1 MMNSKIQ
8 KAENGKNA
16 GSAKK
21 SVQVAVFENPEFG
34 TVRTTID
41 EKGEPWF
48 CAKDLCDALGY
59 KKASEAVRQHVRYS
73 DTVKRGVTRTVKN
86 RYGVCEGKLKIVQM
100 IFVNESGF
108 YALVLGSKLASAVKF
123 KDWVTSVV
131 LPQIRKTGGY
141 IPVHEG
147 ESEEE
152 TIRNAEEIL
161 RATLKK
167 KEELLEQQKKLL
179 RESRIQLAESRTQ
192 LEKSKVLLEQKT
204 KLIGEQDEEIRRLN
218 GVVDEQVVNIARK
231 GENII
236 HLEHQV
242 DGLMP
247 KAIYSDNVLDS
258 VSCFTTTQ
266 VAKELGIT
274 AQELNRSLCSLHVQY
289 YQSGQYMLYA
299 EYAHMGLAKSRTK
312 YRAFMAPA
320 GDGTKREV
328 GRVVTS
334 TYLVWTEKGKRY
346 FSKVLTDGPISRI
359 NFCTI
364 PERLIGEDIP
374 IYGNYDDEFR
384 AQLRPYIENLCKASG
399 LVDCPEAFSLAM
411 KLKDENAEF
420 SRLSQNRIY
429 ENFTFRGNV
438 IGYLKACV
446 LYVANGFRW
455 EPEIEEFIRWS
466 EQYDLYCKMR
476 FFEDGIKT
484 ASTSAEKSTSH
495 GPSNLLQQL
504 PDEFMYQQAVEVR
517 QKNGLSADG
526 TKNMLYAWAHRGY
539 IERRKAGN
547 QGGASGGTSGGTP
560 DGSYSSYSSDCFIKL
575 KFRKDG
581 GIES

>member
-8 KAENGKNA
+8 KAEDGKNA

-21 SVQVAVFENPEFG
+21 SVQTGKKVADKKEANKKQAAQVAVFENPEFG

-41 EKGEPWF
+41 EKGDPWF
-48 CAKDLCDALGY
+48 CAKDLCDVLGY
-59 KKASEAVRQHVRYS
+59 KNSSCAVNQHVRSS
-73 DTVKRGVTRTVKN
+73 DVAKRYVARLAKN
-86 RYGVCEGKLKIVQM
+86 RFGVCEGKMQVVQM

-141 IPVHEG
+141 IPVKEG

-179 RESRIQLAESRTQ
+179 GESRIQLAKSRTQ
-192 LEKSKVLLEQKT
+192 LEKNKVMLAQQK

-274 AQELNRSLCSLHVQY
+274 AQELNRSLCALHIQY

-299 EYAHMGLAKSRTK
+299 EYAHMGLAKSRTR
-312 YRAFMAPA
+312 YNAFLDPKC
-320 GDGTKREV
+320 DGRKEKM
-328 GRVVTS
+328 GKAVTH
-334 TYLVWTEKGKRY
+334 TYLVWTEKGRK
-346 FSKVLTDGPISRI
+346 
-359 NFCTI
+359 
-364 PERLIGEDIP
+364 
-374 IYGNYDDEFR
+374 
-384 AQLRPYIENLCKASG
+384 
-399 LVDCPEAFSLAM
+399 
-411 KLKDENAEF
+411 
-420 SRLSQNRIY
+420 
-429 ENFTFRGNV
+429 
-438 IGYLKACV
+438 
-446 LYVANGFRW
+446 
-455 EPEIEEFIRWS
+455 FIH
-466 EQYDLYCKMR
+466 DL
-476 FFEDGIKT
+476 
-484 ASTSAEKSTSH
+484 
-495 GPSNLLQQL
+495 
-504 PDEFMYQQAVEVR
+504 
-517 QKNGLSADG
+517 
-526 TKNMLYAWAHRGY
+526 AHRFWELAELYEVKNLG
-539 IERRKAGN
+539 
-547 QGGASGGTSGGTP
+547 
-560 DGSYSSYSSDCFIKL
+560 
-575 KFRKDG
+575 
-581 GIES
+581 

>member
-8 KAENGKNA
+8 KAEDGKNA

-21 SVQVAVFENPEFG
+21 SVQTGKKVADKKEANKKQAAQVAVFENPEFG
-34 TVRTTID
+34 MVRTATD

-48 CAKDLCDALGY
+48 CAKDLCDVLGY
-59 KKASEAVRQHVRYS
+59 KRADLAVKQHVRSS
-73 DTVKRGVTRTVKN
+73 DAAKRCVARIAKN
-86 RYGVCEGKLKIVQM
+86 RYGECNGKMQVVPM

-108 YALVLGSKLASAVKF
+108 YALVLGSKLATAVKF

-141 IPVHEG
+141 IPVKEG

-179 RESRIQLAESRTQ
+179 GESRIQLAKSRTQ
-192 LEKSKVLLEQKT
+192 LEKNKVMLALQK

-266 VAKELGIT
+266 VAKELGVT
-274 AQELNRSLCSLHVQY
+274 AQELNRSLCALHIQY

-299 EYAHMGLAKSRTK
+299 EYAHMGLAKSRTR
-312 YRAFMAPA
+312 YNAFLDPKC
-320 GDGTKREV
+320 DGRKEKM
-328 GRVVTS
+328 GKAVTH
-334 TYLVWTEKGKRY
+334 TYLVWTEKGRK
-346 FSKVLTDGPISRI
+346 
-359 NFCTI
+359 
-364 PERLIGEDIP
+364 
-374 IYGNYDDEFR
+374 
-384 AQLRPYIENLCKASG
+384 
-399 LVDCPEAFSLAM
+399 
-411 KLKDENAEF
+411 
-420 SRLSQNRIY
+420 
-429 ENFTFRGNV
+429 
-438 IGYLKACV
+438 
-446 LYVANGFRW
+446 
-455 EPEIEEFIRWS
+455 FIH
-466 EQYDLYCKMR
+466 DL
-476 FFEDGIKT
+476 
-484 ASTSAEKSTSH
+484 
-495 GPSNLLQQL
+495 
-504 PDEFMYQQAVEVR
+504 
-517 QKNGLSADG
+517 
-526 TKNMLYAWAHRGY
+526 AHRFWELAELYEVKNLG
-539 IERRKAGN
+539 
-547 QGGASGGTSGGTP
+547 
-560 DGSYSSYSSDCFIKL
+560 
-575 KFRKDG
+575 
-581 GIES
+581 

>member
-21 SVQVAVFENPEFG
+21 SVQTGKKVADKKEANKKQAVQVAVFENPEFG

-48 CAKDLCDALGY
+48 CAKDLCDVLGY
-59 KKASEAVRQHVRYS
+59 KNSSCAVNQHVRSS
-73 DTVKRGVTRTVKN
+73 DVAKRYVARLAKN
-86 RYGVCEGKLKIVQM
+86 RFGVCEGKMQVVQM

-108 YALVLGSKLASAVKF
+108 YALVLGSKLPTAVKF

-141 IPVHEG
+141 IPVKEG

-167 KEELLEQQKKLL
+167 KEELLEQQRKLI
-179 RESRIQLAESRTQ
+179 E
-192 LEKSKVLLEQKT
+192 EQKARLDGQKAWIADQDARLIQQKALLHQQEVQMGLDK
-204 KLIGEQDEEIRRLN
+204 KLIGEQDVEIRRLN

-274 AQELNRSLCSLHVQY
+274 AQELNRSLCALHIQY

-299 EYAHMGLAKSRTK
+299 EYAHMGLAKSRTR
-312 YRAFMAPA
+312 YNAFLDPKC
-320 GDGTKREV
+320 DGRKEKM
-328 GRVVTS
+328 GKAVTH
-334 TYLVWTEKGKRY
+334 TYLVWTEKGRK
-346 FSKVLTDGPISRI
+346 
-359 NFCTI
+359 
-364 PERLIGEDIP
+364 
-374 IYGNYDDEFR
+374 
-384 AQLRPYIENLCKASG
+384 
-399 LVDCPEAFSLAM
+399 
-411 KLKDENAEF
+411 
-420 SRLSQNRIY
+420 
-429 ENFTFRGNV
+429 
-438 IGYLKACV
+438 
-446 LYVANGFRW
+446 
-455 EPEIEEFIRWS
+455 FIH
-466 EQYDLYCKMR
+466 DL
-476 FFEDGIKT
+476 
-484 ASTSAEKSTSH
+484 
-495 GPSNLLQQL
+495 
-504 PDEFMYQQAVEVR
+504 
-517 QKNGLSADG
+517 
-526 TKNMLYAWAHRGY
+526 AHRFWELAELYEVKNLG
-539 IERRKAGN
+539 
-547 QGGASGGTSGGTP
+547 
-560 DGSYSSYSSDCFIKL
+560 
-575 KFRKDG
+575 
-581 GIES
+581 

>member
-21 SVQVAVFENPEFG
+21 SVQTGKKVADKKEANKKQAVQVAVFENPEFG

-41 EKGEPWF
+41 EKGDPWF
-48 CAKDLCDALGY
+48 CAKDLCDVLGY
-59 KKASEAVRQHVRYS
+59 KNSSCAVNQHVRSS
-73 DTVKRGVTRTVKN
+73 DVAKRYVARLAKN
-86 RYGVCEGKLKIVQM
+86 RFGVCEGKMQVVQM

-108 YALVLGSKLASAVKF
+108 YALVLGSKLTTAVKF

-141 IPVHEG
+141 IPVKEG

-167 KEELLEQQKKLL
+167 KEELLEQQRKLI
-179 RESRIQLAESRTQ
+179 E
-192 LEKSKVLLEQKT
+192 EQKARLDGQKAWIADQDARLIQQKALLHQQEVQMGLDK

-274 AQELNRSLCSLHVQY
+274 AQELNRSLCALHIQY

-299 EYAHMGLAKSRTK
+299 EYAHMGLAKSRTR
-312 YRAFMAPA
+312 YNAFLDPKC
-320 GDGTKREV
+320 DGRKEKM
-328 GRVVTS
+328 GKAVTH
-334 TYLVWTEKGKRY
+334 TYLVWTEKGRK
-346 FSKVLTDGPISRI
+346 
-359 NFCTI
+359 
-364 PERLIGEDIP
+364 
-374 IYGNYDDEFR
+374 
-384 AQLRPYIENLCKASG
+384 
-399 LVDCPEAFSLAM
+399 
-411 KLKDENAEF
+411 
-420 SRLSQNRIY
+420 
-429 ENFTFRGNV
+429 
-438 IGYLKACV
+438 
-446 LYVANGFRW
+446 
-455 EPEIEEFIRWS
+455 FIH
-466 EQYDLYCKMR
+466 DL
-476 FFEDGIKT
+476 
-484 ASTSAEKSTSH
+484 
-495 GPSNLLQQL
+495 
-504 PDEFMYQQAVEVR
+504 
-517 QKNGLSADG
+517 
-526 TKNMLYAWAHRGY
+526 AHRFWELAELYEVKNLG
-539 IERRKAGN
+539 
-547 QGGASGGTSGGTP
+547 
-560 DGSYSSYSSDCFIKL
+560 
-575 KFRKDG
+575 
-581 GIES
+581 